1 MLRRLKRYIRTVSSF
16 FQNDI
21 NEINAQNWA
30 ALRILTWVYLAALIA
45 LYLIVA
51 LPAGLL
57 VQRRLVGGAI
67 LAQLIFSVGV
77 AMTKQP
83 PKGRYGSALPL
94 LLFGSMIML
103 LVIFR
108 NAFVLTDERAPLF
121 PLVLV
126 MMSLY
131 YTLPPEI
138 AGVLLIGYPA
148 VFLIVSYSSKT
159 TEAFVQDALL
169 TVAALGIALS
179 SYAFSLAVRIR
190 LWQKRCE
197 LEQAGSTDALTGV
210 MNRKAFI
217 AAFEAHI
224 AEVPESFAFAI
235 ADIDQFK
242 QFNDS
247 YGHIVGDAI
256 LCDLC
261 EHGTRYFEAE
271 NGLVSI
277 GRYGGDEFLMLI
289 RESGNP
295 AVLREQI
302 DDALQDLSSNA
313 ARRGMPPYSVS
324 LGLGIFY
331 GSGWTFDQVL
341 HHADEQLYRAKANGG
356 NRCECEAAYKDLQ
369 ESAERERESILLK
382 LLRSPLDEV

>member
-1 MLRRLKRYIRTVSSF
+1 MLRRLRDWVGMVSDYF
-16 FQNDI
+16 ANDI
-21 NEINAQNWA
+21 EEINAQNWSV
-30 ALRILTWVYLAALIA
+30 LRILTWVHLAALIA
-45 LYLIVA
+45 LYLVVT

-57 VQRRLVGGAI
+57 VQRRLVGIAI
-67 LAQLIFSVGV
+67 LVQLIFSVGV
-77 AMTKQP
+77 TAVKRP
-83 PKGRYGSALPL
+83 PKGRYGPALPL

-121 PLVLV
+121 PLALI
-126 MMSLY
+126 MMALY

-148 VFLIVSYSSKT
+148 VFLVVSYSSKT

-179 SYAFSLAVRIR
+179 AYISSLVVRIR
-190 LWQKRCE
+190 LWQKRRE
-197 LEQAGSTDALTGV
+197 LQRIGSTDALTGV

-224 AEVPESFAFAI
+224 AETPESFAFAI
-235 ADIDQFK
+235 ADIDHFK
-242 QFNDS
+242 QINDS

-261 EHGTRYFEAE
+261 EHGTQYFETE

-277 GRYGGDEFLMLI
+277 GRYGGDEFLLLI
-289 RESGNP
+289 REPGDP

-302 DDALQDLSSNA
+302 TAALQDLSSNA
-313 ARRGMPPYSVS
+313 ERRGMPPYSSS
-324 LGLGIFY
+324 LGLGVFY

-341 HHADEQLYRAKANGG
+341 RHADEQLYRAKANGG

-369 ESAERERESILLK
+369 ESAERERE
-382 LLRSPLDEV
+382 REREHSPEASQVPA

>member
-67 LAQLIFSVGV
+67 LAQLIFSVSV

-83 PKGRYGSALPL
+83 PKGRYSSALPL

-121 PLVLV
+121 PLALV

-148 VFLIVSYSSKT
+148 VFLVVSHNSKT
-159 TEAFVQDALL
+159 ADAFSQDALL

-179 SYAFSLAVRIR
+179 SYASSLAVRIR
-190 LWQKRCE
+190 LWQKHCE
-197 LEQAGSTDALTGV
+197 LQRIGSTDALTGV

-224 AEVPESFAFAI
+224 AKAPESFAFAI

-247 YGHIVGDAI
+247 YVTSSA
-256 LCDLC
+256 
-261 EHGTRYFEAE
+261 TRSCVTCASTERSISRRKT
-271 NGLVSI
+271 GL
-277 GRYGGDEFLMLI
+277 YP
-289 RESGNP
+289 SG
-295 AVLREQI
+295 AT
-302 DDALQDLSSNA
+302 A
-313 ARRGMPPYSVS
+313 ATN
-324 LGLGIFY
+324 F
-331 GSGWTFDQVL
+331 
-341 HHADEQLYRAKANGG
+341 
-356 NRCECEAAYKDLQ
+356 
-369 ESAERERESILLK
+369 
-382 LLRSPLDEV
+382 

>member
-1 MLRRLKRYIRTVSSF
+1 MAI
-16 FQNDI
+16 
-21 NEINAQNWA
+21 
-30 ALRILTWVYLAALIA
+30 
-45 LYLIVA
+45 
-51 LPAGLL
+51 L
-57 VQRRLVGGAI
+57 VQF
-67 LAQLIFSVGV
+67 IFSIGV
-77 AMTKQP
+77 AATKQP

-121 PLVLV
+121 PLALV

-148 VFLIVSYSSKT
+148 VFLVVSHNSKT
-159 TEAFVQDALL
+159 AGAFSQDALL

-179 SYAFSLAVRIR
+179 SYASSLAVRIR

-197 LEQAGSTDALTGV
+197 LEQSCSTDALTGV

-217 AAFEAHI
+217 AAFKAYMSEA
-224 AEVPESFAFAI
+224 PENFAFAI
-235 ADIDQFK
+235 VDVDQFK

-247 YGHIVGDAI
+247 YGHIVGDTI

-261 EHGTRYFEAE
+261 EHGAQYFETE

-289 RESGNP
+289 RDPGDP
-295 AVLREQI
+295 AVLQEQI

-313 ARRGMPPYSVS
+313 ERRGMPPYSVS

-331 GSGWTFDQVL
+331 GSGWIFDQVL
-341 HHADEQLYRAKANGG
+341 HHADEQLYRAKVNGG
-356 NRCECEAAYKDLQ
+356 SRCECAAAYKKPQ
-369 ESAERERESILLK
+369 KSAERVERAS
-382 LLRSPLDEV
+382 S